1 MTTRLK
7 LELYNEGRAYMP
19 QYGCQL
25 SGQCDLKEDS
35 VVLYRACCEHL
46 GPHAVENQNFKGVDC
61 YEKDQTRSECAML
74 SLVLRFIPLHCCN
87 KRHFKQRLRHALT
100 ALVTCCCSLCLLPCA
115 VMWFYIS
122 FLTAM
127 HRCEWGLKPG
137 HNVPI
142 ALWVKRSFFE
152 DCVQAAVSCDNSSTE
167 AALGGYTG
175 PTTSRRSVDLVRVMW
190 EQDRLP
196 SGEKHNRRRV
206 VRVSAGISSTASSAS
221 QFE

>member
-1 MTTRLK
+1 
-7 LELYNEGRAYMP
+7 
-19 QYGCQL
+19 
-25 SGQCDLKEDS
+25 
-35 VVLYRACCEHL
+35 VAC
-46 GPHAVENQNFKGVDC
+46 
-61 YEKDQTRSECAML
+61 Y
-74 SLVLRFIPLHCCN
+74 
-87 KRHFKQRLRHALT
+87 
-100 ALVTCCCSLCLLPCA
+100 CSLCLLLCA

-152 DCVQAAVSCDNSSTE
+152 DCVQAAVSSDNSSTE
-167 AALGGYTG
+167 AALGGYAG

-206 VRVSAGISSTASSAS
+206 VRVRARLSVAVLQQCKSVPVLQQCS
-221 QFE
+221 QFVHAGR